1 MPPLSASEVRR
12 IAALARLEL
21 SDREV
26 ERFTTELAAILE
38 YAAQV
43 QQIDTPRQNQ
53 NQNPNEHPNRGTEP
67 PNSRTAEPSNRS
79 GATRPDSPEPSLPR
93 QVVLDEAPGAD
104 PAAGFFTVPR
114 VLGA

>member
-21 SDREV
+21 SESEV

-43 QQIDTPRQNQ
+43 QRVDTPPDRNA
-53 NQNPNEHPNRGTEP
+53 GTEQSQTGP
-67 PNSRTAEPSNRS
+67 AAPGT
-79 GATRPDSPEPSLPR
+79 TRADTPQPSLPR
-93 QVVLDEAPGAD
+93 DVVLDDAPGAD

>member
-1 MPPLSASEVRR
+1 MPPLTASEVQR

-21 SDREV
+21 SDREI

-43 QQIDTPRQNQ
+43 QRVDTA
-53 NQNPNEHPNRGTEP
+53 GVSTEVAP
-67 PNSRTAEPSNRS
+67 PSQARDRADV
-79 GATRPDSPEPSLPR
+79 AVPSLPR
-93 QVVLDEAPGAD
+93 AVVLEDAPGAD
-104 PAAGFFTVPR
+104 SAAGFFTVPR